1 VSTRCRVTRY
11 APCGACSASK
21 GCPRTS
27 LEIVKVYKDH
37 GISGTRGRDKRPAFD
52 KLCRDA
58 ALREFDVV
66 MAWSV
71 DRLGRSL
78 QDLVGFLSDREYL
91 TTAEIERLMAAAR
104 KSSRHGHRDATM
116 ILIGYRH
123 GLRASELCDLQ
134 WSQVELATSR
144 LHVRRAK
151 NGSPSVHPMQGD
163 EIRALRRL
171 QCEQGLSS
179 HVFMTERDG
188 PMTPKAFHALFGRIG
203 ERAKMPLP
211 VHPHM
216 LRHGC
221 GYALA
226 NAGHDTRALQA
237 WSYAPSG
244 CLSPRQYDRSDHGQ
258 SRTRVAR
265 DRGSD
270 GLRDRQSLQG
280 SRHQRHQGTRQ
291 AAGVRQAVP

>member
-1 VSTRCRVTRY
+1 VAMRVTRRRTR
-11 APCGACSASK
+11 SAANSGRRSTVVVAVSGPQSDANK
-21 GCPRTS
+21 FEGNTEDTPS
-27 LEIVKVYKDH
+27 L
-37 GISGTRGRDKRPAFD
+37 GIELLA
-52 KLCRDA
+52 
-58 ALREFDVV
+58 V
-66 MAWSV
+66 
-71 DRLGRSL
+71 
-78 QDLVGFLSDREYL
+78 
-91 TTAEIERLMAAAR
+91 
-104 KSSRHGHRDATM
+104 RDATM

-134 WSQVELATSR
+134 WSQVELATGR

-171 QCEQGLSS
+171 QREQAPSS

-203 ERAKMPLP
+203 ARAKMQFPI
-211 VHPHM
+211 HPHM

-237 WSYAPSG
+237 WLGHKNIQHTVRYTELAP
-244 CLSPRQYDRSDHGQ
+244 DRFKNFW
-258 SRTRVAR
+258 R
-265 DRGSD
+265 
-270 GLRDRQSLQG
+270 
-280 SRHQRHQGTRQ
+280 
-291 AAGVRQAVP
+291 